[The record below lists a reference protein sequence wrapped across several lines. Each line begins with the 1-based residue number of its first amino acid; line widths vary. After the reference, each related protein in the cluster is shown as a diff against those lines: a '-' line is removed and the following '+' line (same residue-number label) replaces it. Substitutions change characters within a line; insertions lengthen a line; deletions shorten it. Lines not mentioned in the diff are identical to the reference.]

1 MSSIIVSGDTS
12 GAITLAAPAVAGTTT
27 INLPATSGTMTVT
40 ASGLTSGR
48 VTYAGAGGLLQDS
61 SNLTFN
67 GTTLT
72 SAGFSGPLNGTV
84 GATTPST
91 GAFTTLSATGAIS
104 GTGADNNIVLSQNGS
119 TQWRINNSN
128 AGTAA
133 AANLLLQNGTAVAGV
148 YLFGTGY
155 TTNGVLKANSASL
168 YNNNSAGVSIA
179 ADNASGVITFASGGL
194 TERMRIDSSGN
205 VGIGTSSPSTY
216 AGANGTFVV
225 YGGVST
231 TFTNNPSNITLI
243 NNGTIAAGLGTGII
257 FGANYDNSV
266 TTTYAI
272 ISGIRENATSGS
284 PAGALVF
291 GTRDSAG
298 STTTERARITSAG
311 NLLVGTT
318 STPTTTCR
326 LAVFGSGSYTFGIN
340 SGSYTWYQG
349 TDSNNLNFYSG
360 EGTIRGYLTS
370 AGTFTNTSDIALKK
384 DVSDIQ
390 YGLADVLK
398 IRAVSYKTKD
408 YGIPQIGFIAQEMET
423 VISEVVSGED
433 GSKGIAYGNISAVL
447 VKAIQEQQA
456 IIESLTARIAAL
468 EAQ

>member
-205 VGIGTSSPSTY
+205 VGIGTSSPSKRLSLRTSS
-216 AGANGTFVV
+216 ADVGMTFGTGANAYNQDIDFLNSADSTSGRIRYYPDSGFMAFWTNGSERMRIESDGLLQISKGTYTGFWIGDAGYKMFVTAGRLV
-225 YGGVST
+225 AQNGSNGVELAFNASAWAAYSDIRAKT
-231 TFTNNPSNITLI
+231 SLTPITDAKTKLKTARTVTGRYITDSEDVSRSFLI
-243 NNGTIAAGLGTGII
+243 AQDWFEILPESVDASDPERLSLRYTETIPLIAA
-257 FGANYDNSV
+257 
-266 TTTYAI
+266 
-272 ISGIRENATSGS
+272 
-284 PAGALVF
+284 
-291 GTRDSAG
+291 
-298 STTTERARITSAG
+298 
-311 NLLVGTT
+311 
-318 STPTTTCR
+318 
-326 LAVFGSGSYTFGIN
+326 AVN
-340 SGSYTWYQG
+340 EQ
-349 TDSNNLNFYSG
+349 TD
-360 EGTIRGYLTS
+360 E
-370 AGTFTNTSDIALKK
+370 IAELK
-384 DVSDIQ
+384 
-390 YGLADVLK
+390 
-398 IRAVSYKTKD
+398 
-408 YGIPQIGFIAQEMET
+408 
-423 VISEVVSGED
+423 
-433 GSKGIAYGNISAVL
+433 
-447 VKAIQEQQA
+447 A